1 MRWVPCQRTLR
12 FFVATHQKVL
22 DFSRRGPKIVD
33 VAMHNPMR
41 TAFPVQP
48 HPRLR
53 RIDMVTTP
61 EQFLQIQKTAL
72 EVFQSATITS
82 IEGFEKLAALNVQ
95 AAKASI
101 DESTD
106 ALKSMSEVK
115 DAKQLAEMATGTV
128 QPATDK
134 VTAYYKHVYEIANE
148 AGAELAKLF
157 EKQVAESNRQLFAAI
172 DAMAKNAPAGTEGV
186 VTLVKQAVS
195 AANTAFDQVSKA
207 TKQAVEVAEANMA
220 AAAKST
226 AAGRSRKAA

>member
-1 MRWVPCQRTLR
+1 
-12 FFVATHQKVL
+12 
-22 DFSRRGPKIVD
+22 
-33 VAMHNPMR
+33 
-41 TAFPVQP
+41 
-48 HPRLR
+48 
-53 RIDMVTTP
+53 MVTTP

-106 ALKSMSEVK
+106 ALKSMGEVK

-148 AGAELAKLF
+148 TGTELAKLF

-172 DAMAKNAPAGTEGV
+172 DAMAKNAPAGSEGV

>member
-1 MRWVPCQRTLR
+1 
-12 FFVATHQKVL
+12 
-22 DFSRRGPKIVD
+22 
-33 VAMHNPMR
+33 
-41 TAFPVQP
+41 
-48 HPRLR
+48 
-53 RIDMVTTP
+53 MVNTP

-82 IEGFEKLAALNVQ
+82 IEGLEKLAALNVQ

-106 ALKSMSEVK
+106 ALKSMTDVK
-115 DAKQLAEMATGTV
+115 DAKQLAEMATVSV

-148 AGAELAKLF
+148 TGSELAKLF
-157 EKQVAESNRQLFAAI
+157 EKQFAESNRQLYAAI
-172 DAMAKNAPAGTEGV
+172 DAMAKNAPAGSEGM

-220 AAAKST
+220 AAAKTTT
-226 AAGRSRKAA
+226 AARARKAA

>member
-1 MRWVPCQRTLR
+1 
-12 FFVATHQKVL
+12 
-22 DFSRRGPKIVD
+22 
-33 VAMHNPMR
+33 
-41 TAFPVQP
+41 
-48 HPRLR
+48 
-53 RIDMVTTP
+53 MVTTP
-61 EQFLQIQKTAL
+61 EQVLQIQKTAL
-72 EVFQSATITS
+72 EVFQTATITS
-82 IEGFEKLAALNVQ
+82 IEGLERLAALNVQ

-106 ALKSMSEVK
+106 ALKSMTEVK
-115 DAKQLAEMATGTV
+115 DAKQLADMATGSV

-148 AGAELAKLF
+148 TGAELAKLF
-157 EKQVAESNRQLFAAI
+157 EKQFAESNKQLYAAI

-195 AANTAFDQVSKA
+195 AANSAFDQISKA

-220 AAAKST
+220 AAAKTT

>member
-1 MRWVPCQRTLR
+1 
-12 FFVATHQKVL
+12 
-22 DFSRRGPKIVD
+22 
-33 VAMHNPMR
+33 
-41 TAFPVQP
+41 
-48 HPRLR
+48 
-53 RIDMVTTP
+53 MVTTP

-72 EVFQSATITS
+72 EVFQTATITS
-82 IEGFEKLAALNVQ
+82 IEGLERLAALNVQ

-106 ALKSMSEVK
+106 ALKSMTEVK
-115 DAKQLAEMATGTV
+115 DAKQLAEMATGSV

-148 AGAELAKLF
+148 TGTELAKLF
-157 EKQVAESNRQLFAAI
+157 EKQFAESNKQLYAAI
-172 DAMAKNAPAGTEGV
+172 DALAKNAPAGTEGV

-195 AANTAFDQVSKA
+195 AANSAFDQVSKA

-220 AAAKST
+220 AAAKTT

>member
-1 MRWVPCQRTLR
+1 
-12 FFVATHQKVL
+12 
-22 DFSRRGPKIVD
+22 
-33 VAMHNPMR
+33 
-41 TAFPVQP
+41 
-48 HPRLR
+48 
-53 RIDMVTTP
+53 MVTTP

-72 EVFQSATITS
+72 EVFQTATITS
-82 IEGFEKLAALNVQ
+82 IEGFERLAALNVQ

-106 ALKSMSEVK
+106 ALKSMTEVK
-115 DAKQLAEMATGTV
+115 DAKQLADMATGSV

-148 AGAELAKLF
+148 TGTELAKLF
-157 EKQVAESNRQLFAAI
+157 EKQFAESNKQLYAAI
-172 DAMAKNAPAGTEGV
+172 DALAKNAPAGTEGV

-195 AANTAFDQVSKA
+195 AANSAFDQVSKA

>member
-1 MRWVPCQRTLR
+1 
-12 FFVATHQKVL
+12 
-22 DFSRRGPKIVD
+22 
-33 VAMHNPMR
+33 
-41 TAFPVQP
+41 
-48 HPRLR
+48 
-53 RIDMVTTP
+53 MVTTP

>member
-1 MRWVPCQRTLR
+1 
-12 FFVATHQKVL
+12 
-22 DFSRRGPKIVD
+22 
-33 VAMHNPMR
+33 
-41 TAFPVQP
+41 
-48 HPRLR
+48 
-53 RIDMVTTP
+53 MVTTP

-72 EVFQSATITS
+72 EVFQTATITS
-82 IEGFEKLAALNVQ
+82 IEGLERLAALNVQ

-106 ALKSMSEVK
+106 ALKSMTEVK
-115 DAKQLAEMATGTV
+115 DAKQLADMATGSV

-148 AGAELAKLF
+148 TGAELAKLF
-157 EKQVAESNRQLFAAI
+157 EKQFAESNKQLYAAI

-195 AANTAFDQVSKA
+195 AANSAFDQVSKA

-220 AAAKST
+220 AAAKTT

>member
-1 MRWVPCQRTLR
+1 
-12 FFVATHQKVL
+12 
-22 DFSRRGPKIVD
+22 
-33 VAMHNPMR
+33 
-41 TAFPVQP
+41 
-48 HPRLR
+48 
-53 RIDMVTTP
+53 MVTTP

-72 EVFQSATITS
+72 EVFQTATITS
-82 IEGFEKLAALNVQ
+82 IEGFERLAALNVQ

-106 ALKSMSEVK
+106 ALKSMTEVK
-115 DAKQLAEMATGTV
+115 DAKQLAEMATGSV

-148 AGAELAKLF
+148 TGSELAKLF
-157 EKQVAESNRQLFAAI
+157 EKQFAESNKQLYAAI
-172 DAMAKNAPAGTEGV
+172 DALAKNAPAGTEGV

-195 AANTAFDQVSKA
+195 AANSAFDQVSKA

-220 AAAKST
+220 AAAKTT

>member
-1 MRWVPCQRTLR
+1 
-12 FFVATHQKVL
+12 
-22 DFSRRGPKIVD
+22 
-33 VAMHNPMR
+33 
-41 TAFPVQP
+41 
-48 HPRLR
+48 
-53 RIDMVTTP
+53 MVTTP

-72 EVFQSATITS
+72 EVFQTATITS
-82 IEGFEKLAALNVQ
+82 IEGLERLAALNVQ

-106 ALKSMSEVK
+106 ALKSMTEVK
-115 DAKQLAEMATGTV
+115 DAKQLADMATGSV

-148 AGAELAKLF
+148 TGTELAKLF
-157 EKQVAESNRQLFAAI
+157 EKQFAESNKQLYAAI

-195 AANTAFDQVSKA
+195 AANSAFDQVSKA

-220 AAAKST
+220 AAAKTT

>member
-1 MRWVPCQRTLR
+1 
-12 FFVATHQKVL
+12 
-22 DFSRRGPKIVD
+22 
-33 VAMHNPMR
+33 
-41 TAFPVQP
+41 
-48 HPRLR
+48 
-53 RIDMVTTP
+53 MVNTP

-82 IEGFEKLAALNVQ
+82 IEGLEKLAALNVQ

-106 ALKSMSEVK
+106 ALKSMTDVK
-115 DAKQLAEMATGTV
+115 DAKQLAEMATVSV

-148 AGAELAKLF
+148 TGSELAKLF
-157 EKQVAESNRQLFAAI
+157 EKQFAESNRQLYAAI
-172 DAMAKNAPAGTEGV
+172 DAMAKNAPAGSEGM
-186 VTLVKQAVS
+186 VTLVKQAVT

-220 AAAKST
+220 AAAKTTS
-226 AAGRSRKAA
+226 AARARKVA

>member
-1 MRWVPCQRTLR
+1 
-12 FFVATHQKVL
+12 
-22 DFSRRGPKIVD
+22 
-33 VAMHNPMR
+33 
-41 TAFPVQP
+41 
-48 HPRLR
+48 
-53 RIDMVTTP
+53 MVNTP

-82 IEGFEKLAALNVQ
+82 IEGLEKLAALNVQ

-106 ALKSMSEVK
+106 ALKSMTDVK
-115 DAKQLAEMATGTV
+115 DAKQLAEMATVSV

-148 AGAELAKLF
+148 TGSELAKLF
-157 EKQVAESNRQLFAAI
+157 EKQFAESNRQLYAAI
-172 DAMAKNAPAGTEGV
+172 DAMAKNAPAGSEGM
-186 VTLVKQAVS
+186 VTLGKQAVT

-220 AAAKST
+220 AAAKTTS
-226 AAGRSRKAA
+226 AARARKVA

>member
-1 MRWVPCQRTLR
+1 
-12 FFVATHQKVL
+12 
-22 DFSRRGPKIVD
+22 
-33 VAMHNPMR
+33 
-41 TAFPVQP
+41 
-48 HPRLR
+48 
-53 RIDMVTTP
+53 MVNTP

-82 IEGFEKLAALNVQ
+82 IEGLEKLAALNVQ

-106 ALKSMSEVK
+106 ALKSMTDVK
-115 DAKQLAEMATGTV
+115 DAKQLAEMATVSV

-148 AGAELAKLF
+148 TGSGLAKLF
-157 EKQVAESNRQLFAAI
+157 EKQFAESNRQLYAAI
-172 DAMAKNAPAGTEGV
+172 DAMAKNAPAGSEGM
-186 VTLVKQAVS
+186 VTLVKQAVT

-220 AAAKST
+220 AAAKTTS
-226 AAGRSRKAA
+226 AARARKVA

>member
-1 MRWVPCQRTLR
+1 
-12 FFVATHQKVL
+12 
-22 DFSRRGPKIVD
+22 
-33 VAMHNPMR
+33 
-41 TAFPVQP
+41 
-48 HPRLR
+48 
-53 RIDMVTTP
+53 MVTTP

-72 EVFQSATITS
+72 EVFQTATITS
-82 IEGFEKLAALNVQ
+82 IEGFERLAALNVQ

-106 ALKSMSEVK
+106 ALKSMTEVK
-115 DAKQLAEMATGTV
+115 DAKQLADMATGSV

-148 AGAELAKLF
+148 TGTELAKLF
-157 EKQVAESNRQLFAAI
+157 EKQFAESNKQLYAAI
-172 DAMAKNAPAGTEGV
+172 DALAKNAPAGTEGV

-195 AANTAFDQVSKA
+195 AANSAFDQVSKA

-220 AAAKST
+220 AAAKTT

>member
-1 MRWVPCQRTLR
+1 
-12 FFVATHQKVL
+12 
-22 DFSRRGPKIVD
+22 
-33 VAMHNPMR
+33 
-41 TAFPVQP
+41 
-48 HPRLR
+48 
-53 RIDMVTTP
+53 MVTTP

-72 EVFQSATITS
+72 EVFQTATITS
-82 IEGFEKLAALNVQ
+82 IEGLERLAALNVQ

-106 ALKSMSEVK
+106 ALKSMTEVK
-115 DAKQLAEMATGTV
+115 DAKQLADMATGSV

-148 AGAELAKLF
+148 TGTELAKLF
-157 EKQVAESNRQLFAAI
+157 EKQFAESNKQLYAAI

-195 AANTAFDQVSKA
+195 AANSAFDQVSKA

-220 AAAKST
+220 AAAKT
-226 AAGRSRKAA
+226 TVAGRSRKAA

>member
-1 MRWVPCQRTLR
+1 
-12 FFVATHQKVL
+12 
-22 DFSRRGPKIVD
+22 
-33 VAMHNPMR
+33 
-41 TAFPVQP
+41 
-48 HPRLR
+48 
-53 RIDMVTTP
+53 MVTTP

-106 ALKSMSEVK
+106 ALKSMGEVK

-148 AGAELAKLF
+148 TGAELAKLF

-172 DAMAKNAPAGTEGV
+172 DAMAKNAPAGSEGV

-226 AAGRSRKAA
+226 TAGRSRKAA

>member
-1 MRWVPCQRTLR
+1 
-12 FFVATHQKVL
+12 
-22 DFSRRGPKIVD
+22 
-33 VAMHNPMR
+33 
-41 TAFPVQP
+41 
-48 HPRLR
+48 
-53 RIDMVTTP
+53 MVTTP

-72 EVFQSATITS
+72 EVFQTATITS
-82 IEGFEKLAALNVQ
+82 IEGFERLAALNVQ

-106 ALKSMSEVK
+106 ALKSMTEVK
-115 DAKQLAEMATGTV
+115 DAKQLAEMATGSV

-148 AGAELAKLF
+148 TGTELAKLF
-157 EKQVAESNRQLFAAI
+157 EKQFAESNKQLYAAI
-172 DAMAKNAPAGTEGV
+172 DALAKNAPAGTEGV

-195 AANTAFDQVSKA
+195 AANSAFDQVSKA

-220 AAAKST
+220 AAAKTT

>member
-1 MRWVPCQRTLR
+1 
-12 FFVATHQKVL
+12 
-22 DFSRRGPKIVD
+22 
-33 VAMHNPMR
+33 
-41 TAFPVQP
+41 
-48 HPRLR
+48 
-53 RIDMVTTP
+53 MVNTP

-72 EVFQSATITS
+72 EVFQSATLTS
-82 IEGFEKLAALNVQ
+82 IEGLEKLAALNVQ

-106 ALKSMSEVK
+106 ALKSMTDVK
-115 DAKQLAEMATGTV
+115 DAKQLAEMATTSV

-148 AGAELAKLF
+148 TGSELAKLF
-157 EKQVAESNRQLFAAI
+157 EKQFAEGNRQLYAAI
-172 DAMAKNAPAGTEGV
+172 DAMAKNAPAGSEGM

-220 AAAKST
+220 AAAKTTT
-226 AAGRSRKAA
+226 AARARKAA